1 MLDTEL
7 YIRKYTTTVQP
18 QYNYGVLRPLCGG
31 SGERKTASLRSR
43 SVVRVLGE
51 SASPKG
57 LLAAPIDAPNG
68 LAEAASSSVGEAPSF
83 RDAPNGFTD
92 EASLGEAP
100 SCRFSSAADP
110 AKPSCGDS
118 GNAQGSA
125 PESAAACG
133 AEGGEPSAKGCSTWQ
148 PGDAAAAANAAA
160 MLLRSGEG
168 GEPAVAASC

>member
-1 MLDTEL
+1 MTLEPPGVCRAAVL
-7 YIRKYTTTVQP
+7 
-18 QYNYGVLRPLCGG
+18 YGVLRPLCG
-31 SGERKTASLRSR
+31 SGAWKTASLRSR

-57 LLAAPIDAPNG
+57 LLAAPVDAPNG

-92 EASLGEAP
+92 EASSPLEEAP

-110 AKPSCGDS
+110 AKRSCGDS
-118 GNAQGSA
+118 GNAQGSP

-133 AEGGEPSAKGCSTWQ
+133 EATEDGELHGCSTWQ
-148 PGDAAAAANAAA
+148 PGDAAAAADAVA

-168 GEPAVAASC
+168 GGPAVTASC